1 MCTLSRVSLFR
12 YGLYLSVL
20 ALVVAGTLSLDD
32 TQSPR
37 QAELACA
44 RAKLTSMWGILP
56 TETFGSLPGSHVASA
71 DWDLKELGCSSGA
84 IDQTATLD
92 EIFGSGPLADFSY
105 TAAIP

>member
-1 MCTLSRVSLFR
+1 MYALSHVSLFR

-20 ALVVAGTLSLDD
+20 ALLVTGTLSLDN
-32 TQSPR
+32 TQSER

-56 TETFGSLPGSHVASA
+56 TETLRSLPGSHVAST
-71 DWDLKELGCSSGA
+71 DWDLKELGCSSDA

-92 EIFGSGPLADFSY
+92 EIFGTGQPADFSY